1 MNEEWK
7 NVFDYVGELYSPI
20 KDMKEFRRLHS
31 EISNSENLFEKA
43 VFVNFVFSN
52 SKEAEKDNMYNSFLK
67 NHELYIKFDV

>member
-7 NVFDYVGELYSPI
+7 IVFDYVGELYSPI

-43 VFVNFVFSN
+43 VFVNFAFLN
-52 SKEAEKDNMYNSFLK
+52 PEEAKKRKMYNSFFK
-67 NHELYIKFDV
+67 NHELYIKFNV